1 MSADR
6 DKLGEDT
13 PTPFVAFP
21 IYEGNLKNNLEYL
34 ILSWLLDSVGF
45 WDAWYASVWALWKFL
60 APAGARKPLVPG
72 DTEIGCSLS
81 TWRCMRGCLVVK
93 ATQSE
98 LHYSRLWTCGWRRPV
113 YLLISPSLPTFLF
126 LSKSP
131 FLFWQ
136 YFSAINKI
144 QTILRETPL
153 QNPTCNENLM
163 YMMSF
168 TFLLREWCILLNNY
182 YDHNL
187 LLCSRHRKRGTMRS
201 LTIRRHH
208 WRRYFGPFVDEEIFW
223 LKLESPLDTIR
234 QVQRKRMQAR
244 QSGRKRKIFRGKR
257 DNDWPLR
264 RTSVVPFG
272 WGLSYTPPMKN
283 SLKGWLIFSL

>member
-1 MSADR
+1 MP
-6 DKLGEDT
+6 DT
-13 PTPFVAFP
+13 LVSGSFESF
-21 IYEGNLKNNLEYL
+21 
-34 ILSWLLDSVGF
+34 WLLLELGNHWSQGRLRLGVFFPPAD
-45 WDAWYASVWALWKFL
+45 VWGGTLLSRQHRVNSIILGCENVAEE
-60 APAGARKPLVPG
+60 GQYIYSSPLLCP
-72 DTEIGCSLS
+72 
-81 TWRCMRGCLVVK
+81 
-93 ATQSE
+93 
-98 LHYSRLWTCGWRRPV
+98 
-113 YLLISPSLPTFLF
+113 PSFF

-131 FLFWQ
+131 LLFWQ

-187 LLCSRHRKRGTMRS
+187 LLCSRCRRRGTMRS

-223 LKLESPLDTIR
+223 LKLELPLDTIR

-257 DNDWPLR
+257 DDDWPLR

-272 WGLSYTPPMKN
+272 
-283 SLKGWLIFSL
+283 